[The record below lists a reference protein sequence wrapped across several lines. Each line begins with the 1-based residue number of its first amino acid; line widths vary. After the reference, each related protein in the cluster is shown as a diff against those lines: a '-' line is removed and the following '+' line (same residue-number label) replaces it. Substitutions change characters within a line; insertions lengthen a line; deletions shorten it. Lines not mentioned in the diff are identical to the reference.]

1 MMELEPSGERMIL
14 EAYQSSPEDHLIYL
28 MHLATYRF
36 AMPYTVGKRVLD
48 YGCGSGYGSSMIA
61 GEAASV
67 TGVDVADDAVAY
79 ANEHFANDTLR
90 FRKVAPDGALPFDD
104 GAFDTVLSFQ
114 VFEHVEHEQNYL
126 RETARVLAPGGTL
139 VLATPDRSTRLLP
152 LQQPWNRWHLRE
164 YSEASLRRQLTQC
177 FREVDIL
184 HMGGER
190 QVVDIELRRCAKLKW
205 MALPMTL
212 PFYPRALRV
221 GLLNMVHRMRGRP
234 SPAAR
239 ATEFGFD
246 ESAIHIGR
254 AISPSVNL
262 IAVARV

>member
-1 MMELEPSGERMIL
+1 MELEPSGERMIL

-36 AMPYTVGKRVLD
+36 ALPYTAGKRVLD

-61 GEAASV
+61 ESAASV
-67 TGVDVADDAVAY
+67 VGVDVAEDAVAY
-79 ANEHFANDTLR
+79 ANGHFANDKLGFQR
-90 FRKVAPDGALPFDD
+90 VSPDATLPFDD

-114 VFEHVEHEQNYL
+114 VFEHVEHERHYL
-126 RETARVLAPGGTL
+126 SEIARVLAPNGTL

-164 YSEASLRRQLTQC
+164 YSEASLRRRLELH
-177 FREVDIL
+177 FRSVEVMG
-184 HMGGER
+184 MGGER
-190 QVVDIELRRCAKLKW
+190 AVLDIELKRCARLKW

-212 PFYPRALRV
+212 PIYPRALRV
-221 GLLNMVHRMRGRP
+221 GLLNLVHRLRGRP
-234 SPAAR
+234 PSTSGP
-239 ATEFGFD
+239 TDFEFD
-246 ESAIHIGR
+246 ESAIRIGHGI
-254 AISPSVNL
+254 APSVNL